1 MSKLEEIKGRLS
13 VSGVTC
19 RVGQEGHEY
28 KATINWDG
36 QKVGT
41 FQDSTTGGEPNI
53 TITDEAVHKL
63 LFEASQEKAKADD
76 YEFLLKLQLNH
87 SFPSG
92 DLLGGVIYPL
102 MEKADMEKRQL
113 AQLKRWCKNK
123 IVIAGTTPGE
133 YTTINLVYN
142 REKHKAQLE
151 AKYPGREIINER
163 FLYVNC

>member
-1 MSKLEEIKGRLS
+1 MSKLEEIKGRLT

-36 QKVGT
+36 RKVGS
-41 FQDSTTGGEPNI
+41 FRDSTTGGEPHI
-53 TITDEAVHKL
+53 EITDEAVHKI
-63 LFEASQEKAKADD
+63 LFEASQEKAKEED
-76 YEFLLKLQLNH
+76 YQFLLKLQFNH
-87 SFPSG
+87 NFPSG
-92 DLLGGVIYPL
+92 DLLGGIIYPL
-102 MEKADMEKRQL
+102 MEAADMEKRQL

-123 IVIAGTTPGE
+123 IIIATDKPGE

-163 FLYVNC
+163 FL